1 MSKTDFLKDPTLLT
15 LPSFF
20 QNIQSYVHTT
30 VIDKRHESIISLI
43 TLKFPLHRGVIE
55 CMSELNLRTLCSND
69 FRVKRFRR
77 NNAFLFYQ

>member
-20 QNIQSYVHTT
+20 QSYVHTT
-30 VIDKRHESIISLI
+30 VIHKRHESITSLI
-43 TLKFPLHRGVIE
+43 TLKFPLYRGVIE